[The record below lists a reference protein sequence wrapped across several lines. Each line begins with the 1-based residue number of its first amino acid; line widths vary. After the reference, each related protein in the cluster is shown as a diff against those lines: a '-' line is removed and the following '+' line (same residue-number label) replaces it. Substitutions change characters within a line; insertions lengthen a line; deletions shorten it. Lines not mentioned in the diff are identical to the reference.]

1 MRPLRPTESRPGDE
15 EPRQPGWHAHP
26 HAHED
31 GRLHAHPHHHAPGD
45 VPGHFLRGRRHDH
58 AHARS
63 FERFTYLV
71 SPIHNLDP
79 RAKIVASL
87 VLIFAVVLAPPVR
100 PLELVFLVM
109 LLVAVTLLS
118 NLPLRGILL
127 RSMLVLPVAA
137 GIALFAPLASVGGS
151 WSVGAFGAAYRSG
164 WITVWGI
171 VSKAWLS
178 AYLTLLLAS
187 TTPPPSLFQALK
199 ALKMPLI
206 FLTMLSFLY
215 RYTDVLGRQLR
226 SMRHAVVSRGHSV
239 RGRRLA
245 ALYGNLAG
253 NLFIRAY
260 ERGERVHAAMVSRGY
275 DGTLPT
281 AVRLQAGAA
290 DWLLVATA
298 TIAAVAVVLY

>member
-1 MRPLRPTESRPGDE
+1 MNPPRPTGNPPGDGE
-15 EPRQPGWHAHP
+15 RRHPGWHAHP

-31 GRLHAHPHHHAPGD
+31 GRLHAHPHHHEPGD
-45 VPGHFLRGRRHDH
+45 VPGHPLRGRVHDH

-63 FERFTYLV
+63 FERFTYIV

-79 RAKIVASL
+79 RAKIVASF
-87 VLIFAVVLAPPVR
+87 VLIIAVVLAPPVR
-100 PLELVFLVM
+100 PLELSFLVM
-109 LLVAVTLLS
+109 LLMAVTLLA

-127 RSMLVLPVAA
+127 RSTLVLPVAA
-137 GIALFAPLASVGGS
+137 GIALFAPLATMGGS
-151 WSVGAFGAAYRSG
+151 WSVSAFGAAYRSG

-187 TTPPPSLFQALK
+187 TTPPPSLFQALR
-199 ALKMPLI
+199 ALKMPLV

-226 SMRHAVVSRGHSV
+226 SLRYAVVSRAHSV
-239 RGRRLA
+239 KGRRLA

-260 ERGERVHAAMVSRGY
+260 ERGERVHAAMLSRGY

-281 AVRLQAGAA
+281 AARLQAGAA
-290 DWLLVATA
+290 DWLLVSTA
-298 TIAAVAVVLY
+298 VLAAIAVVLY